1 MRATALVVAISGAL
15 LALGERSAPAWAA
28 GDTPPPCVLTPIAP
42 LNVLISKARVATVRV
57 ATSTAACRT
66 ALAARGRLKLTS
78 GNVALIATPAALADA
93 LELRIDDV
101 SVDVGTH
108 DWTVTSLD
116 DKPLGTVT
124 MSLPVVA
131 LETISLVVSFRAD
144 TDSRRQVERK
154 APDLVAAARRSAA
167 WDKTETVSGPIVTN
181 AAIVAVPTG
190 LLHRGDLAWRIE
202 ESTWGDSVAFLC
214 KDATGLDLT
223 RVERARTPC
232 QVSPDRVMFSVQRKL
247 ASPLVARLAL
257 VDKANSS
264 RPLLSIDL
272 TLASKAQTESLPLA
286 LWRIAR
292 VACINERLIGSDYV
306 AEALP
311 SKPMPIDNDAVTRG
325 ACFLRFDTSYRP
337 VFHPKASDDDA
348 RAAITASNTI
358 SCNAW
363 KESVALAGPQHIQ
376 IAVKRGATSI
386 VQDLTLDPDPVICK
400 EVEVAYGSRT
410 KRSVALE
417 VPLRAPKDSASL
429 DGPYSIELRLKGTP
443 EVHYFD
449 GSLDET
455 ALDSNVDAQAD
466 FMLRPRGP
474 MSTTYPVRFA
484 FTLAVTPV
492 ALRFPTRAADVTSS
506 STPTN
511 IHLESPRTALMAQL
525 EYWDYS
531 RGENKLP
538 LPIQLQAG
546 LSFLKFT
553 KDPIEINFLAGATL
567 AAPLFGAGA
576 TESTLSVGV
585 FYEHEFMGTHSNAL
599 LITGSLDLFKLLKTN
614 EP

>member
-1 MRATALVVAISGAL
+1 MRATALVAAIIGGLLTLGAR
-15 LALGERSAPAWAA
+15 GAPAWAA
-28 GDTPPPCVLTPIAP
+28 GDTPAPPPCVLTPISP
-42 LNVLISKARVATVRV
+42 LNVLISKARVVTVRV
-57 ATSTAACRT
+57 ATSTAACKT

-78 GNVALIATPAALADA
+78 GNVAFTATPAVLADA

-101 SVDVGTH
+101 SVEAGTH

-116 DKPLGTVT
+116 DKPVGTVT
-124 MSLPVVA
+124 MSLPVVT
-131 LETISLVVSFRAD
+131 LETTSLVVSFRAD
-144 TDSRRQVERK
+144 KDSRRQVERK
-154 APDLVAAARRSAA
+154 APDLVAAARNSPAWNKTAA
-167 WDKTETVSGPIVTN
+167 VQEPIVTN
-181 AAIVAVPTG
+181 AAVVTVPSGFLGGG
-190 LLHRGDLAWRIE
+190 LEWRIE
-202 ESTWGDSVAFLC
+202 DSTWGDSVAFLC
-214 KDATGLDLT
+214 KDRPTGLVLT
-223 RVERARTPC
+223 RVERPAQQPAQQPC
-232 QVSPDRVMFSVQRKL
+232 RVAPDRIMFSVQRKL

-257 VDKANSS
+257 IDKVNGN
-264 RPLLSIDL
+264 RTLLSVDL
-272 TLASKAQTESLPLA
+272 TLASKAQTESLPLS

-292 VACINERLIGSDYV
+292 VACINERLIGSDFV
-306 AEALP
+306 AEAQP

-325 ACFLRFDTSYRP
+325 ACFLRIDTSYRS
-337 VFHPKASDDDA
+337 VFHPKARDAEAKAMIEASDQL
-348 RAAITASNTI
+348 

-363 KESVALAGPQHIQ
+363 KDSVALAGPQHIQ
-376 IAVKRGATSI
+376 ITVKRGATSI
-386 VQDLTLDPDPVICK
+386 VQDLTLDPDEVKCPV
-400 EVEVAYGSRT
+400 AGAHG
-410 KRSVALE
+410 ALE
-417 VPLRAPKDSASL
+417 IPVRAPKDSASL
-429 DGPYSIELRLKGTP
+429 DGPYTIELRLKGTP

-466 FMLRPRGP
+466 FTLRPRGP
-474 MSTTYPVRFA
+474 LSTTYPVRFA

-538 LPIQLQAG
+538 LPVQLQAG

-599 LITGSLDLFKLLKTN
+599 LVTGSLDLFKLLKTN
-614 EP
+614 DP